1 MKTLGQFSKLAF
13 CALLASSCL
22 QAEAQVDLVRGGKT
36 KSVIILQ
43 DDTRE
48 SRTAANILQFF
59 VGRISGADIPVV
71 ANHKVKKGDILIGG
85 QAPAGVKE
93 DGYALS
99 TAGGILKISGEANG
113 VVYGAVSLLE
123 DYLGVDYWGENEY
136 SLKQSADIS
145 LPMIEKVDNP
155 AFRYRQSQCY
165 AMRNDP
171 IYKWWNRLEEPQE
184 TFAAGYWVHTFD
196 KLLPAEVYG
205 EKHPEYYAYFNG
217 KRHPGKASQWCLTN
231 PDVFEIV
238 SQRIDSIFKANPDKK
253 LICVSQ
259 NDGNYT
265 NCTCENCRKIDEE
278 EGALSGSMI
287 YFLNKLAARFPDK
300 EFATLAYLYTM
311 NPPKHIK
318 PLPNVTVMLCDIDCE
333 REVSLTENA
342 SGRQFMKA
350 LEGWSQI
357 SDNLFVWDYG
367 INFDN
372 YLSPFP
378 NFHILQDNIRT
389 FRDHHVKMHFSQ
401 IAGSWCGDFAELR
414 AYLVAKL
421 MWNPD
426 TDVDKLMKHFLNG
439 YYGAAGDYLYRYI
452 KVMEGALLG
461 SGLRLWIYDSP
472 VSHKNGML
480 RPALMKRYQQ
490 LFDEAEASVSNDPVL
505 LERVKRARLPLL
517 YSELELLRT
526 EQEKDFTA
534 VVQKLDYFEKEVER
548 MGDPA
553 LNERNNHAMDYC
565 KLYRERYL
573 PRKEVNLA
581 KGAKV
586 TWLEKPHDRY
596 MKLGETALTDGLFGG
611 SSFVESWV
619 GWEGTDGAFV
629 LDMGEVKE
637 VRSIETDFLHQIGQ
651 WILFPLSVSYSYS
664 TDGKEYHLW
673 KTIDMPEE
681 RSGMVLFRGVK
692 ADLEVPLQARY
703 LKVEVTGTKVCPHWH
718 YGVGHPSWFF
728 IDEVTVQ

>member
-1 MKTLGQFSKLAF
+1 M
-13 CALLASSCL
+13 
-22 QAEAQVDLVRGGKT
+22 
-36 KSVIILQ
+36 
-43 DDTRE
+43 
-48 SRTAANILQFF
+48 
-59 VGRISGADIPVV
+59 
-71 ANHKVKKGDILIGG
+71 
-85 QAPAGVKE
+85 
-93 DGYALS
+93 
-99 TAGGILKISGEANG
+99 
-113 VVYGAVSLLE
+113 
-123 DYLGVDYWGENEY
+123 
-136 SLKQSADIS
+136 
-145 LPMIEKVDNP
+145 
-155 AFRYRQSQCY
+155 
-165 AMRNDP
+165 
-171 IYKWWNRLEEPQE
+171 
-184 TFAAGYWVHTFD
+184 
-196 KLLPAEVYG
+196 LPAEVYG

-217 KRHPGKASQWCLTN
+217 KRHPGKASQWCLTK

-426 TDVDKLMKHFLNG
+426 ADVDKLMKHFLNG

-534 VVQKLDYFEKEVER
+534 VVQKLDYFEKEIER
-548 MGDPA
+548 MG
-553 LNERNNHAMDYC
+553 
-565 KLYRERYL
+565 ERYL

-692 ADLEVPLQARY
+692 ADSEVPLQARY